1 MSSPINLSSVTV
13 SLCVTCH
20 GVALLGHLAEAL
32 DQGLAQLPA
41 AAGPAAPPPGHR
53 YPVSIYN
60 VTLARYLYTW
70 CGPSGPALQAREG
83 ESFQQASRKIF
94 LVFLLTQHS

>member
-1 MSSPINLSSVTV
+1 MPSVICHQSSV

-41 AAGPAAPPPGHR
+41 AACSAAPPPGNR
-53 YPVSIYN
+53 YLVSIYN
-60 VTLARYLYTW
+60 ATLDIYT
-70 CGPSGPALQAREG
+70 
-83 ESFQQASRKIF
+83 I
-94 LVFLLTQHS
+94 